1 MANRKWDAERVSKL
15 GTPYGKVA
23 RRLSVEW
30 VGVISLGKLVHAAV
44 VH

>member
-1 MANRKWDAERVSKL
+1 MANRKWDAERLSQV
-15 GTPYGKVA
+15 GKVA
-23 RRLSVEW
+23 RRLSVDW